1 MLGTDW
7 RVDDEDDDDD
17 DDDNEDD
24 VPLSIV
30 VVIVVVNPTVGTPAV
45 AFFRLGVALILLNT
59 SYFDLNLVTI
69 FKRASENLL
78 VLC

>member
-7 RVDDEDDDDD
+7 WVDD
-17 DDDNEDD
+17 EDD